1 LITPD
6 DMKEFNRQFGD
17 IKITELEEAMPEA
30 AEGMGNSSVDDVD
43 PVVEALAEILSVLE
57 SINEFIRQ

>member
-1 LITPD
+1 VITPD

-17 IKITELEEAMPEA
+17 IKITELEEAMPET

-43 PVVEALAEILSVLE
+43 PVVETLAEILSVLE